1 VVGNALRVE
10 VRDHGVGIPDAE
22 LERVFEK
29 FYRARQG
36 DAAGGSGL
44 GLALSRGIVEA
55 HGGRV
60 WAERAEAGGARLVLE
75 LPLGRSGEGRVP

>member
-1 VVGNALRVE
+1 MLRFEVGDQGE
-10 VRDHGVGIPDAE
+10 GIPAAE

-29 FYRARQG
+29 FYRASRG

-60 WAERAEAGGARLVLE
+60 WAERAEGGGTTVVIE
-75 LPLGRSGEGRVP
+75 LPAVGCRP